1 MIFGK
6 TLLSVLLALSPND
19 LVEIGLSNGDTI
31 AGRLSSV
38 QPGVLYIS
46 SPTGSV
52 EVSLE
57 LVESAMVNDMQL
69 SPIALEQE
77 VDILWESMRDDL
89 SPTGS
94 VPNPYWA
101 AASSVVI
108 PGAGQRM
115 LGQDRAANSY
125 LFADIALLTLGGWLL
140 LHRQDYGNAAPLLAL
155 DIVFRAYSAT
165 EAYRDSRLR
174 SSIISG
180 ERHIGR

>member
-6 TLLSVLLALSPND
+6 TLLSILLALSPND
-19 LVEIGLSNGDTI
+19 RVEIGLSNGDRIT
-31 AGRLSSV
+31 GRLSSV
-38 QPGVLYIS
+38 QPGVLYINS
-46 SPTGSV
+46 SNGSV

-57 LVESAMVNDMQL
+57 LVDSAMVNDVEL
-69 SPIALEQE
+69 SSAELNHE
-77 VDILWESMRDDL
+77 VDLMWASTAVSL

-101 AASSVVI
+101 AASSVAL
-108 PGAGQRM
+108 PGTGQRM

-140 LHRQDYGNAAPLLAL
+140 YRQDYGNAAPLLAL
-155 DIVFRAYSAT
+155 NIVFRAYSAT
-165 EAYRDSRLR
+165 EAYKDSRLR

-180 ERHIGR
+180 ESHIGR